1 MMKSAMKWFAFG
13 LAGAFLTAGAQAA
26 EPAGEVNV
34 YSYRQPNLV
43 KPLFDA
49 FTAET
54 GIQVNMVFAK
64 KGMVERLKA
73 EGATSPADV
82 IFTVDIGRLK
92 GAVDAG
98 VTQAVSSDILDANIP
113 AQYHGDGG
121 AWFGLTTRARVMF
134 VSKERV
140 AEGALTSYAQ
150 LADPEWKG
158 RICTRSGAHPY
169 NVALV
174 ASLIAH
180 WGADKTE
187 DWLKGVKANL
197 ARKPQG
203 NDRGQVKAIKEGL
216 CDVSLGNT
224 YYMGKMLEKED
235 QRPWAEA
242 VRVVFPD
249 QEGVG
254 THVNISGMAMTKH
267 APNRDNAQRL
277 MEFLSSEAA
286 QAMYAEQNY
295 EYPVKDGV
303 AWSATVESWGR
314 FKADDLPLEEV
325 AKNRPAALL
334 LVNKVGF
341 DH

>member
-1 MMKSAMKWFAFG
+1 MMKSAMKWLAFG
-13 LAGAFLTAGAQAA
+13 LVGAFLTVGAHAA